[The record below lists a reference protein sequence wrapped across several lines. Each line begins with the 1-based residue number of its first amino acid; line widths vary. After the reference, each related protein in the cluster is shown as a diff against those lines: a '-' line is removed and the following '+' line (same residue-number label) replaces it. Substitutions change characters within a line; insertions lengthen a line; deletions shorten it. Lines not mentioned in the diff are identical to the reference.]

1 MRLACSLGPAW
12 AELASCVNSSTER
25 TCALFSL
32 TFMALVNSLNG
43 PKRAADYT
51 FPHPRPECL
60 KRVTSPI
67 NDTRAGCWVAQII
80 ARRTAKAVTACPR
93 GHAYLIARW
102 ARQTADPREP
112 RAAAARRDGIGVLWR
127 YLWRLGLRTTSNYV
141 TFTTGG
147 ESAWLGRRT

>member
-12 AELASCVNSSTER
+12 AELASCVNSSTAPVSARRAPPER

-51 FPHPRPECL
+51 FLHPRPECL

-67 NDTRAGCWVAQII
+67 DDTRAGCWSAQII
-80 ARRTAKAVTACPR
+80 ALGTARAVTACPR
-93 GHAYLIARW
+93 SHAYLVALW
-102 ARQTADPREP
+102 ARNSADP
-112 RAAAARRDGIGVLWR
+112 
-127 YLWRLGLRTTSNYV
+127 
-141 TFTTGG
+141 
-147 ESAWLGRRT
+147 